1 MRGRFVNM
9 LSTDT
14 RLEYFAGLQSPYM
27 NTTGMC
33 LELMYQLKST
43 AVVSKPIILISVV
56 DEERAQIVLEWSN
69 GENRTSWERL
79 AARLPAGLHRIVIEG
94 FRSSTSYCGM
104 SIDDVAVQRCELFG
118 ESSCIVF
125 RPVRRQTLSLLNEG
139 CYIFADFLLKRITS

>member
-33 LELMYQLKST
+33 LELMYQMKST
-43 AVVSKPIILISVV
+43 AVGDKPIILISVV
-56 DEERAQIVLEWSN
+56 DEEREQIVLTSSN

-79 AARLPAGLHRIVIEG
+79 FAGLPAGLHRIVIEG

-104 SIDDVAVQRCELFG
+104 SIDDVAVQPCELFG

-125 RPVRRQTLSLLNEG
+125 RPVRRQTLSQLNAWSF
-139 CYIFADFLLKRITS
+139 FADIFYKRG